1 MNGAQV
7 FLVRHGDTGEALKGR
22 FVGRN
27 DVPLGPLGQRQ
38 AAALVRC
45 PELHHCR
52 EAFCS
57 PMLRVRE
64 TIGQS
69 ELNLVCKQD
78 GDLRE
83 IDFGRWEGLSF
94 AEIFR
99 DYPVEVDRWARLE
112 HDFRFPEGEAYADF
126 LQRIQKAAERIA
138 RTAAARNRPVAV
150 FAHGGVIRA
159 LICHWLG
166 LPAKHY
172 LLFEID
178 PASISAV
185 RLFGDRGVLMRL
197 NDLSHLG
204 ENRS

>member
-7 FLVRHGDTGEALKGR
+7 YLVRHGDTGEPLKGR
-22 FVGRN
+22 FVGRR

-45 PELHHCR
+45 RELQLCR

-69 ELNLVCKQD
+69 GLDLVCQQD
-78 GDLRE
+78 PDLRE
-83 IDFGRWEGLSF
+83 IDFGHWEGLSF
-94 AEIFR
+94 AEISS
-99 DYPVEVDRWARLE
+99 DYPAGVDRWARLE
-112 HDFRFPEGEAYADF
+112 SDFCFPGGEAYADF
-126 LQRIQKAAERIA
+126 LGRIQKAAERIA
-138 RTAAARNRPVAV
+138 RTAASQTAPVAV

-172 LLFEID
+172 LLFEIE
-178 PASISAV
+178 PASVSAL
-185 RLFGDRGVLMRL
+185 RLFGDRGVLTRL
-197 NDLSHLG
+197 NDLTHLR
-204 ENRS
+204 EDRS

>member
-1 MNGAQV
+1 MNNAQV

-22 FVGRN
+22 FVGRK

-38 AAALVRC
+38 AAALARS
-45 PELHHCR
+45 PELGRCR

-64 TIGQS
+64 TIRQS
-69 ELNLVCKQD
+69 ELDLACKQD
-78 GDLRE
+78 GNLRE

-94 AEIFR
+94 AEISR

-112 HDFRFPEGEAYADF
+112 HDFCFPKGESFAAF
-126 LQRIQKAAERIA
+126 SQRIQKAAERIA
-138 RTAAARNRPVAV
+138 RAAATRNRPVAV

-166 LPAKHY
+166 LPARHY

-178 PASISAV
+178 PASISTV
-185 RLFGDRGVLMRL
+185 RLFGDRGVLIRL
-197 NDLSHLG
+197 NDLSHLR